1 MEFNDGLKI
10 GLYSEYFAGMRNDLD
25 YYIRG
30 AYPEMQKKDAVDS
43 TITLKIDLSFMKRYA
58 VYNSD
63 SSIANRE
70 EVVPEIRYRV
80 SMDLKS
86 KIETR
91 GVCVDDGKEV
101 VRGKHDFY
109 IVPKEVAEGQMDMF
123 NSFNEIED
131 GVDE

>member
-1 MEFNDGLKI
+1 MAFDEGLKI

-30 AYPEMQKKDAVDS
+30 AYPEMQKKDVVDG

-63 SSIANRE
+63 GSIAKRE
-70 EVVPEIRYRV
+70 AVVPEIRYRV

-86 KIETR
+86 KIDTK

-101 VRGKHDFY
+101 VHGKHGFY

-123 NSFNEIED
+123 NSFDEIED